1 MKNKLRIIITVFA
14 TLAAVPAQSNACVR
28 VGILPV
34 FHEAIE
40 QRFWDGLAAKLD
52 GNCTAD
58 SRIEFTVMSRAA
70 LDEAVT
76 GRTIDA
82 VITDPA
88 HRGFL
93 ARRNGVGS
101 PLVSVIDDSDGRPLR
116 AAGGAI
122 VARRDDTRTLSAFG
136 DARIAAVDR
145 VSLVGFQ
152 AQLLAL
158 RSATGARIEPDRV
171 VFTGGTQADAIARLL
186 RGEADLAFVPAGTV
200 ERLAALGDP
209 ASNMLKVVE
218 PLERRGYPYAT
229 STPLY
234 PTRALAAIAGAD
246 EAALRQLVSVL
257 LAMPHAGAVG
267 VSAGGVF
274 GFALPDDDDSARR
287 VGRMLAEPPYD
298 SEPQIRFIDIWHDH
312 SAIVIA
318 IAFAF
323 AAILGLLVLASR
335 IAIRLRSERERGAR
349 GRRQLEELL
358 ATLPDLV
365 WMKDPSGEYLFC
377 NRVFAS
383 FFGVEAEALIGR
395 RDELILDTVTAASVR
410 ADDAAV
416 MAQSSPRTYE
426 ETIVNLSDGKQYLL
440 HTTKSAVR
448 DASGLIGVLG
458 VARDI
463 TGIRS
468 TEIQLHQRI
477 REQRCLNA
485 IFAATEDPDLPIDT
499 MLDSVAKI
507 LPSGMLHEEGAQAC
521 VEWQGR
527 RHSEF
532 DIGDWRSILRSDFE
546 VAELGDGWVA
556 IGSTAHLPERDEGPY
571 VREERELLDAVA
583 RRLASVL
590 SRRRDAEIGRR
601 SADLLRESEARFRSL
616 IENIKLPVLLSTD
629 FRFVEANPAAVAFLG
644 YACSDSIIGRS
655 PLDISPKVLSDGR
668 ISAEV
673 APSMSAIPEGGQ
685 AHQFEW
691 EHVRADGS
699 VVSVEVTLTPI
710 KIDGKIY
717 LHTVW
722 TDLTERKRVA
732 RELDEQRKLL
742 DRLVA
747 DRTAE
752 LELAR
757 QRAEEANRAKS
768 AFLANMS
775 HEIRTPMNAIVGFA
789 NLLASEV
796 SQDRAKQRVS
806 KIVGAANHLLG
817 VINDILDLS
826 KIEAGRLTLADIPF
840 SADAVISNVSSIM
853 QDRITEKGV
862 GFVVE
867 TDPAVAGLGLRGD
880 AVRLS
885 QILLNLLGNAAKFTE
900 RGSISLRTIVRRL
913 DSDYADIRFEIEDT
927 GIGIAQE
934 DIDRIFAPFEQ
945 ADASTNRRFGGTGL
959 GLAISRRLAKVMG
972 GSLDV
977 ESTPGHGSKFWLDVS
992 LARTA
997 IEAVFVAKMSN
1008 ADAGVRKDA
1017 RVLLVEDNET
1027 NREMALQTLQNAGL
1041 TVETAANGADAVSSA
1056 MTGRF
1061 DIILMD
1067 MQMPVMDG
1075 LEATRRLRASPE
1087 GAAVP
1092 IIAMTANAFE
1102 EDRRLCFE
1110 AGMNGFIPKPVEP
1123 AQLFAELAR
1132 WIPGAAPAP
1141 TATTTQSADADAERA
1156 IDVGLALKYWGEQ
1169 SSFLRALRSFLERHD
1184 EDTVRHVIATIEGSD
1199 RQDVRRMA
1207 HSLKSVVASF
1217 GGSEASAAAST
1228 VELAVHRGAS
1238 VAEVQIALTK
1248 LDEALRSFVA
1258 EAKRLCGEAVGVYD
1272 AKPELLDGGLTTSIA
1287 SLRDMLEA
1295 DDARARA
1302 TWRTVKPKLESKY
1315 EPKVLARLDRQIE
1328 AFDFPGAAETL
1339 LKLTLESQPLDRLST

>member
-1 MKNKLRIIITVFA
+1 MTSVLRIALALFA
-14 TLAAVPAQSNACVR
+14 ATAAAPAQSSDCVR

-34 FHEAIE
+34 YHDAIE
-40 QRFWDGLAAKLD
+40 QQSWDMIAAKLD
-52 GNCTAD
+52 GGCHGG
-58 SRIEFTVMSRAA
+58 SRVEFTVMSRPA
-70 LDEAVT
+70 LDEAIA

-82 VITDPA
+82 VVTDPA

-101 PLVSVIDDSDGRPLR
+101 PLVSVIDDADGRPLR

-122 VARRDDTRTLSAFG
+122 VARWDDTRALSAFE

-152 AQLLAL
+152 AQLLVL
-158 RSATGARIEPDRV
+158 RLATGSRVGMDRV
-171 VFTGGTQADAIARLL
+171 AFTGGAQADAIAKLL
-186 RGEADLAFVPAGTV
+186 RGEADIAFVPSGTV
-200 ERLAALGDP
+200 ERLI
-209 ASNMLKVVE
+209 ASGNLTSSMVKVIAPV
-218 PLERRGYPYAT
+218 ERRGYPYAT

-234 PTRALAAIAGAD
+234 PTRALAAIPGAD
-246 EAALRQLVSVL
+246 EAALRHLVSAL
-257 LAMPHAGAVG
+257 LAMPHAAAARMAV
-267 VSAGGVF
+267 GGVF

-298 SEPQIRFIDIWHDH
+298 SEPQIRFVDIWRDH
-312 SAIVIA
+312 SAAVIA

-365 WMKDPSGEYLFC
+365 WMKNPEGEYLFC
-377 NRVFAS
+377 NRVFAR

-395 RDELILDTVTAASVR
+395 RDEAILDAVTAASVR
-410 ADDAAV
+410 ADDAAIAARV
-416 MAQSSPRTYE
+416 SPKSYE
-426 ETIVNLSDGKQYLL
+426 ETIVNLSDGKHYLL
-440 HTTKSAVR
+440 QTTKSAVR
-448 DASGLIGVLG
+448 DATGLIGVLG

-463 TGIRS
+463 TGIRA
-468 TEIQLHQRI
+468 TENQLHQRI
-477 REQRCLNA
+477 REQRCLNE
-485 IFAATEDPDLPIDT
+485 IFKATEDPDIPVDA
-499 MLDSVAKI
+499 MFDAVARI
-507 LPSGMLHEEGAQAC
+507 LPSGLLHEKGVQAC
-521 VEWQGR
+521 VEWRGR
-527 RHSEF
+527 LHTEF
-532 DIGDWRSILRSDFE
+532 DTGDWRSVLRAEFE
-546 VAELGDGWVA
+546 VADLGVGWVA
-556 IGSTAHLPERDEGPY
+556 VGSAADLPRRDEGFY
-571 VREERELLDAVA
+571 LREERDLLDAVA

-590 SRRRDAEIGRR
+590 SRRRDSEMGRR
-601 SADLLRESEARFRSL
+601 SAALLRDSEARFRSL

-629 FRFVEANPAAVAFLG
+629 FRFVEANPAAVSLLG
-644 YACSDSIIGRS
+644 YASADSIIGRS
-655 PLDISPKVLSDGR
+655 PLDLSPKVLSDGR
-668 ISAEV
+668 VAAEV
-673 APSMSAIPEGGQ
+673 APRISAIPEGGQ

-691 EHVRADGS
+691 EHLRADGS

-710 KIDGKIY
+710 EIDGKIY

-732 RELDEQRKLL
+732 RELEEQRSLL

-747 DRTAE
+747 ERTAE

-789 NLLASEV
+789 NLLASEI

-806 KIVGAANHLLG
+806 KIVGAAKHLLG

-826 KIEAGRLTLADIPF
+826 KIEAGRLTLADTPF
-840 SADAVISNVSSIM
+840 SADAVIGNVSSIM
-853 QDRITEKGV
+853 QDRITERGV
-862 GFVVE
+862 RFVVE
-867 TDPAVAGLGLRGD
+867 TDPAVAGLALRGD

-900 RGSISLRTIVRRL
+900 RGSIVLRTLVRRT
-913 DSDYADIRFEIEDT
+913 DPDHADIRFEIEDT
-927 GIGIAQE
+927 GIGIARE

-959 GLAISRRLAKVMG
+959 GLAISRRLAKMMG
-972 GSLDV
+972 GTLDV
-977 ESTPGHGSKFWLDVS
+977 ESVPGRGSKFWLDIAF
-992 LARTA
+992 ARA
-997 IEAVFVAKMSN
+997 PIEAVFAPIASEAVSN
-1008 ADAGVRKDA
+1008 VRKDA
-1017 RVLLVEDNET
+1017 RILLVEDNET
-1027 NREMALQTLQNAGL
+1027 NREMALQTLQNVGL
-1041 TVETAANGADAVSSA
+1041 AVETAANGAEALSSA
-1056 MTGRF
+1056 VAGRF
-1061 DIILMD
+1061 DVILMD

-1075 LEATRRLRASPE
+1075 LEATRRLRALPE

-1132 WIPGAAPAP
+1132 WIPGTTPAP
-1141 TATTTQSADADAERA
+1141 TASATQSIETDTARA
-1156 IDVGLALKYWGEQ
+1156 IDVGLALKYWGDQ

-1184 EDTVRHVIATIEGSD
+1184 DDAVRRAVATFEGGE
-1199 RQDVRRMA
+1199 REVVRRMA
-1207 HSLKSVVASF
+1207 HSLKSAIASF
-1217 GGSEASAAAST
+1217 GGSQASAAAS
-1228 VELAVHRGAS
+1228 AVDRAIHKGDSGGDIRS
-1238 VAEVQIALTK
+1238 ALMN
-1248 LDEALRSFVA
+1248 LDGALRRFVS
-1258 EAKRLCGEAVGVYD
+1258 EAKDLCNETTSAAGAHVV
-1272 AKPELLDGGLTTSIA
+1272 LLDDGPAADIA
-1287 SLRDMLEA
+1287 TFRAMLEA
-1295 DDARARA
+1295 DDARARVM
-1302 TWRTVKPKLESKY
+1302 WRTIRSQLEPCSD
-1315 EPKVLARLDRQIE
+1315 PDVISHLDRQID
-1328 AFDFPGAAETL
+1328 AFEFPAAAASL
-1339 LKLTLESQPLDRLST
+1339 AQLDDGTAAKPSA

>member
-1 MKNKLRIIITVFA
+1 MKNKLRIIITVVA

-34 FHEAIE
+34 FHGAIE

-52 GNCTAD
+52 GNCTAG

-101 PLVSVIDDSDGRPLR
+101 PLVSVIDDADGRPLR
-116 AAGGAI
+116 AVGGAI
-122 VARRDDTRTLSAFG
+122 IARRDDTRTLSGLG

-158 RSATGARIEPDRV
+158 RSATGARIELDRV
-171 VFTGGTQADAIARLL
+171 VFTGGTQADAIVRVL

-209 ASNMLKVVE
+209 ASSMVKVVG

-234 PTRALAAIAGAD
+234 PTRALAAIAGSD
-246 EAALRQLVSVL
+246 EGALRQLVSAL
-257 LAMPHAGAVG
+257 LAMPHAGAAG
-267 VSAGGVF
+267 VSVGGVF

-287 VGRMLAEPPYD
+287 VGRALAEPPYD
-298 SEPQIRFIDIWHDH
+298 SEPQIRFIDIWRDH

-395 RDELILDTVTAASVR
+395 RDEMILDTVTAASVR

-416 MAQSSPRTYE
+416 TAQFSPRTYE

-448 DASGLIGVLG
+448 DASGLLGVLG

-463 TGIRS
+463 TEIRA

-485 IFAATEDPDLPIDT
+485 IFAATEDPDLPIDI
-499 MLDSVAKI
+499 MLNSVAEI
-507 LPSGMLHEEGAQAC
+507 LPSGLLHEEGAQAY

-532 DIGDWRSILRSDFE
+532 DTGEWRSILRSDFE

-556 IGSTAHLPERDEGPY
+556 IGSTAYLPERDEGAY
-571 VREERELLDAVA
+571 IHEERELLDAVA

-590 SRRRDAEIGRR
+590 SRRRDTEIGRR

-644 YACSDSIIGRS
+644 YARSDSIIGRS
-655 PLDISPKVLSDGR
+655 PLDLSPKVLSDGR
-668 ISAEV
+668 ISADV
-673 APSMSAIPEGGQ
+673 APSISAIPEGGQ

-691 EHVRADGS
+691 EHLRADGS

-732 RELDEQRKLL
+732 RELDEQRNLL

-747 DRTAE
+747 ERTAE

-757 QRAEEANRAKS
+757 RRAEEANRAKS

-789 NLLASEV
+789 NLLASEI
-796 SQDRAKQRVS
+796 SQDRAKQKVS
-806 KIVGAANHLLG
+806 KIVGAAKHLLG

-826 KIEAGRLTLADIPF
+826 KIEAGRLTLADMPF
-840 SADAVISNVSSIM
+840 AVDAVISNVSSIM
-853 QDRITEKGV
+853 QDRITERGV
-862 GFVVE
+862 RFAVE
-867 TDPAVAGLGLRGD
+867 KDPAVAGLALRGD

-885 QILLNLLGNAAKFTE
+885 QILLNLLGNASKFTQ
-900 RGSISLRTIVRRL
+900 RGSISLRTIVRRTGA
-913 DSDYADIRFEIEDT
+913 DDADIRFEIEDT
-927 GIGIAQE
+927 GIGIAPN

-945 ADASTNRRFGGTGL
+945 ADASTSRRFGGTGL
-959 GLAISRRLAKVMG
+959 GLAISRRLAMMMG
-972 GSLDV
+972 GTLDV
-977 ESTPGHGSKFWLDVS
+977 ESAPGHGSKFWLDVTF
-992 LARTA
+992 ARA
-997 IEAVFVAKMSN
+997 PIESVFSPKMPES
-1008 ADAGVRKDA
+1008 DAGIRKDA

-1041 TVETAANGADAVSSA
+1041 AVETAANGAEALSSA
-1056 MTGRF
+1056 VTGRF
-1061 DIILMD
+1061 DVILMD

-1075 LEATRRLRASPE
+1075 LEATRRLRALPE

-1123 AQLFAELAR
+1123 AQLLAELAR
-1132 WIPGAAPAP
+1132 WIPGTTPAP
-1141 TATTTQSADADAERA
+1141 TATIMQSAEADSERT
-1156 IDVGLALKYWGEQ
+1156 IDVGRALRYWGER
-1169 SSFLRALRSFLERHD
+1169 SSFLRALGSFVERHD
-1184 EDTVRHVIATIEGSD
+1184 EDTVRRAIATFEGGE
-1199 RQDVRRMA
+1199 RQEVRQLA
-1207 HSLKSVVASF
+1207 HSLKSAVASF
-1217 GGSEASAAAST
+1217 GGSEASAAASK
-1228 VELAVHRGAS
+1228 VELAVQHGAS
-1238 VAEVQIALTK
+1238 GDEVRSALAE
-1248 LDEALRSFVA
+1248 LDRALRRFVA
-1258 EAKRLCGEAVGVYD
+1258 EAKHLCGEAASVDHVNAVHSGREPTADV
-1272 AKPELLDGGLTTSIA
+1272 TT
-1287 SLRDMLEA
+1287 LRAMLEA
-1295 DDARARA
+1295 DDARARVM
-1302 TWRTVKPKLESKY
+1302 WRTVRSQLESRY
-1315 EPKVLARLDRQIE
+1315 DPEAISCLDRQID
-1328 AFDFPGAAETL
+1328 AFEFPAAAASLT
-1339 LKLTLESQPLDRLST
+1339 KLVASPASPSA

>member
-1 MKNKLRIIITVFA
+1 MKSKFRIVLTVVA
-14 TLAAVPAQSNACVR
+14 ALAAIPAQSNACVK

-34 FHEAIE
+34 FHGAIE

-52 GNCTAD
+52 GSCAAG

-82 VITDPA
+82 VVTDPA

-101 PLVSVIDDSDGRPLR
+101 PLVSVIDDADGRPLR

-122 VARRDDTRTLSAFG
+122 VARRDDARSLSGFG
-136 DARIAAVDR
+136 TARIAAVDR

-158 RSATGARIEPDRV
+158 RSAVGSRIELDRV
-171 VFTGGTQADAIARLL
+171 DFTGGAQADAIARVL

-209 ASNMLKVVE
+209 ASGMVKVVE

-246 EAALRQLVSVL
+246 EAALRQLVSAL
-257 LAMPHAGAVG
+257 LAMPHAGAAGASV
-267 VSAGGVF
+267 GGVF
-274 GFALPDDDDSARR
+274 GFALPDDDDSARQ
-287 VGRMLAEPPYD
+287 VGRALAEPPYD
-298 SEPQIRFIDIWHDH
+298 SEPQIRLIDIWRDH
-312 SAIVIA
+312 SAIVVAIA
-318 IAFAF
+318 IAF
-323 AAILGLLVLASR
+323 AAILGLLALASR

-358 ATLPDLV
+358 STLPDLV
-365 WMKDPSGEYLFC
+365 WMKDPAGVYLFC
-377 NRVFAS
+377 NRVFAR
-383 FFGVEAEALIGR
+383 FFGVDAEALIGR
-395 RDELILDTVTAASVR
+395 RDEMILDAATAANVR

-416 MAQSSPRTYE
+416 AARHSPYSFE
-426 ETIVNLSDGKQYLL
+426 ETIVNLSDGKHYLL

-448 DASGLIGVLG
+448 DASGVIGVLG

-463 TGIRS
+463 TGIRA
-468 TEIQLHQRI
+468 TEVQLNQRI

-485 IFAATEDPDLPIDT
+485 IFTATEDPDTPIDI
-499 MLDSVAKI
+499 MLNSVAKI
-507 LPSGMLHEEGAQAC
+507 LPSGMLHAGGAQAC

-532 DIGDWRSILRSDFE
+532 DTGDWRSILRSDFE

-556 IGSTAHLPERDEGPY
+556 IGNTADLPERDEGPY
-571 VREERELLDAVA
+571 IREERELLDAVA

-590 SRRRDAEIGRR
+590 SRRRDTEIGRR

-644 YACSDSIIGRS
+644 YANSDSIIGRS
-655 PLDISPKVLSDGR
+655 PLDLSPKVLSDGR
-668 ISAEV
+668 ISAEA
-673 APSMSAIPEGGQ
+673 APIMSAIPEGGQ

-691 EHVRADGS
+691 EHLRADGS
-699 VVSVEVTLTPI
+699 IVSVEVTLTPI
-710 KIDGKIY
+710 KIDGRIY

-732 RELDEQRKLL
+732 RELEEQRNLL

-747 DRTAE
+747 ERTAE

-806 KIVGAANHLLG
+806 KIVGAAKHLLG

-826 KIEAGRLTLADIPF
+826 KIEAGRLTLADTPF
-840 SADAVISNVSSIM
+840 SVDAVISNVSSIM
-853 QDRITEKGV
+853 QDRITERGV
-862 GFVVE
+862 RFAVE
-867 TDPAVAGLGLRGD
+867 NDPAVAGLALRGD

-900 RGSISLRTIVRRL
+900 RGGVALRTTVRRI
-913 DSDYADIRFEIEDT
+913 DSDRADIRFEIEDT

-977 ESTPGHGSKFWLDVS
+977 ESTPGRGSKFWLDVS
-992 LARTA
+992 LARA
-997 IEAVFVAKMSN
+997 SIEAVFVPKMSN

-1027 NREMALQTLQNAGL
+1027 NREMALQTLQRAGL
-1041 TVETAANGADAVSSA
+1041 AVETAADGAEALSSV
-1056 MTGRF
+1056 MTGHF
-1061 DIILMD
+1061 DVILMD

-1087 GAAVP
+1087 GAAIP

-1132 WIPGAAPAP
+1132 WIPGTTPAP
-1141 TATTTQSADADAERA
+1141 TATITQSADADAERA
-1156 IDVGLALKYWGEQ
+1156 IDVGLALKYWGEK
-1169 SSFLRALRSFLERHD
+1169 SSFLRALGSFVERHD
-1184 EDTVRHVIATIEGSD
+1184 EDAVRRAIATFEGGE
-1199 RQDVRRMA
+1199 RQDVRRLA
-1207 HSLKSVVASF
+1207 HSLKSAVASF
-1217 GGSEASAAAST
+1217 GGSEASAAAAT
-1228 VELAVHRGAS
+1228 VELAAQHGAS
-1238 VAEVQIALTK
+1238 SADVRSALAEF
-1248 LDEALRSFVA
+1248 DNALRRFVS
-1258 EAKRLCGEAVGVYD
+1258 EAKRLCGEAASVDGANAV
-1272 AKPELLDGGLTTSIA
+1272 LLGGEPKADIA
-1287 SLRDMLEA
+1287 TLRAMLEA
-1295 DDARARA
+1295 DDARARVI
-1302 TWRTVKPKLESKY
+1302 WRTVRSQLEARSA
-1315 EPKVLARLDRQIE
+1315 PDVIARLDRQID
-1328 AFDFPGAAETL
+1328 AFEFPAAAESL
-1339 LKLTLESQPLDRLST
+1339 AKLFASPESPSA